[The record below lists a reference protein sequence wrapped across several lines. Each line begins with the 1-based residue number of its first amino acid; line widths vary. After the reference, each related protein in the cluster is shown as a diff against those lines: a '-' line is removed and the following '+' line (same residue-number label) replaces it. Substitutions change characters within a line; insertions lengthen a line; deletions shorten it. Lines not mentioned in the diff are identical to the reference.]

1 MRVQVRLRTLI
12 LLVAV
17 TALLAGALANRVT
30 SWRRDQYRQRED
42 SFAYGEA
49 DIIEQIAAKIAE
61 ARRAE
66 SQTRADTLLDEAERL
81 AQTASW
87 HVKMERRYAWAV
99 DHPWEPLPP
108 STPKPATN
116 PSHER
121 RH

>member
-1 MRVQVRLRTLI
+1 MRVQVRMRTLI

-30 SWRRDQYRQRED
+30 SWRRDQYRQREE

-66 SQTRADTLLDEAERL
+66 SQGPDGKQRAAALLDEAERL
-81 AQTASW
+81 ARTAAW

-99 DHPWEPLPP
+99 DHPWETLPP
-108 STPKPATN
+108 PTPNPTTN
-116 PSHER
+116 PP
-121 RH
+121 